1 MTFDHLVNL
10 RLPAPISPSGALNLA
25 SCLGLEL
32 AHLFISPQVRRLS
45 YRKERLDG
53 SMNLQIGIVELGS
66 DMALRLNG
74 LVKGGCSPVRG

>member
-1 MTFDHLVNL
+1 MIFDHLVNL

-25 SCLGLEL
+25 PCLGLEL
-32 AHLFISPQVRRLS
+32 VHLLISAQIGRLS

-53 SMNLQIGIVELGS
+53 SMNLQIGIVVLGS